1 MQLLSMVFWLLRRR
15 LRHSWLLLSVTA
27 FGILA
32 SVTMMATGALYSR
45 TLGEAGL
52 RHSVASFGPEMHN
65 VQIIAQNRPLRRTD
79 YMGLK
84 NLTEESSKER
94 LTEML
99 RGAERFGRTQ
109 PNLSL
114 LTEPT
119 SSILGAPS
127 GRPFFLTG
135 FQEHSTLI
143 QGRWPES
150 RGIQAGEDEDI
161 EVVLGSETS
170 RQLSYGVGDRIF
182 LVPQRGMPD
191 RIAFRVVGVADPID
205 AGEEYWMMGA
215 PNHFNL
221 IPVGES
227 VVAPIYVN
235 EDDFFQGIGAPYPTL
250 VGDFGFFLFLD
261 SGYLTVGNSHQ
272 VKLQVQGLETDLNK
286 VYPRTL
292 VLSRLGLTVDEFEK
306 ALTLAKIPLYLYLS
320 LVVVVILYFLAL
332 ITGTLGRSQAE
343 EAGYLRSRGASV
355 FQVSG
360 VLALA
365 EAGVAIVAMV
375 VGPFLAWIIV
385 RSLLLNTINP
395 GGEFAS
401 PIPIGLAGD
410 MFWVGA
416 LGGVMALVV
425 LLVTAAGRARIG
437 PLETLLSRTR
447 PPSVPFLHRYYLDIL
462 GVVTVAIIWFQVRG
476 RDGFVAEEMASQ
488 GIHVDPTLILGPVL
502 GLFAAAVLLMR
513 VLPLVVR
520 LLAWAGTRLGGAWFQ
535 FSLLRLARDPI
546 PHGSLAVI
554 LMMAAALGVFGA
566 TFQSSL
572 SQGQRDQAY
581 HGVGGSMMVRGP
593 ALPQDAPEKLEQVT
607 GVTGVTALLR
617 ESVPVLQGI
626 ISENTNMLALD
637 SKSLAQTTWFRDDF
651 FPGGLSEISRM
662 LRPKPLNG
670 DLSGT
675 GILLPGDTVS
685 LGVWVDSSAL
695 LEKDLHFDVNMWA
708 RLMTST
714 GFYRNLGMGNI
725 LDQGGE
731 ESSDVKAVDGRW
743 KMFTV
748 DLPVIGDASTPLELV
763 ALYFSSTPSNRL
775 SDGVINLDDVTAFGP
790 AAGSNG
796 VVVEEFEGQ
805 NTWQVLA
812 NQEAVPDTAQ
822 LSDRNPRN
830 GRSALQYSW
839 NEAISD
845 GQRGIHL
852 PPGPFPL
859 PAIGGPGYQ
868 VGQEVRVEWGNLAV
882 PVQFV
887 GITSHFPT
895 VRPERKP
902 FFLIDL
908 TNFQDYARRLP
919 MGIVEKPEEMWLA
932 VSEEADRE
940 QVIAQI
946 VEAIQRPVV
955 IKDAE
960 SVVALA
966 ERNPLAGGGWNGLT
980 IFSMVA
986 IGIAVFLTLTV
997 HAVVSIQMGRTDLAV
1012 ARALGFSRRQFFLSL
1027 ATERT
1032 IIAALAI
1039 LAGAAMG
1046 YWPGL
1051 EILGLMDLT
1060 PQGDAPV
1067 PPMVPLV
1074 QFWLMSGVIAGLVA
1088 AAAFSVGL
1096 AVVVERRLNT
1106 AEVLRGGI

>member
-437 PLETLLSRTR
+437 PLETLLARTR

-488 GIHVDPTLILGPVL
+488 GIHVDPTLLLGPVL

-520 LLAWAGTRLGGAWFQ
+520 VLAWAGTRLGRAWFQ

-581 HGVGGSMMVRGP
+581 HGVGGSMMVIGP
-593 ALPQDAPEKLEQVT
+593 ALPQGAPE
-607 GVTGVTALLR
+607 
-617 ESVPVLQGI
+617 
-626 ISENTNMLALD
+626 
-637 SKSLAQTTWFRDDF
+637 
-651 FPGGLSEISRM
+651 
-662 LRPKPLNG
+662 
-670 DLSGT
+670 
-675 GILLPGDTVS
+675 
-685 LGVWVDSSAL
+685 
-695 LEKDLHFDVNMWA
+695 
-708 RLMTST
+708 
-714 GFYRNLGMGNI
+714 
-725 LDQGGE
+725 
-731 ESSDVKAVDGRW
+731 
-743 KMFTV
+743 
-748 DLPVIGDASTPLELV
+748 
-763 ALYFSSTPSNRL
+763 
-775 SDGVINLDDVTAFGP
+775 
-790 AAGSNG
+790 
-796 VVVEEFEGQ
+796 
-805 NTWQVLA
+805 
-812 NQEAVPDTAQ
+812 
-822 LSDRNPRN
+822 
-830 GRSALQYSW
+830 
-839 NEAISD
+839 
-845 GQRGIHL
+845 
-852 PPGPFPL
+852 
-859 PAIGGPGYQ
+859 
-868 VGQEVRVEWGNLAV
+868 
-882 PVQFV
+882 
-887 GITSHFPT
+887 
-895 VRPERKP
+895 
-902 FFLIDL
+902 
-908 TNFQDYARRLP
+908 
-919 MGIVEKPEEMWLA
+919 
-932 VSEEADRE
+932 
-940 QVIAQI
+940 
-946 VEAIQRPVV
+946 
-955 IKDAE
+955 
-960 SVVALA
+960 
-966 ERNPLAGGGWNGLT
+966 
-980 IFSMVA
+980 
-986 IGIAVFLTLTV
+986 
-997 HAVVSIQMGRTDLAV
+997 
-1012 ARALGFSRRQFFLSL
+1012 
-1027 ATERT
+1027 
-1032 IIAALAI
+1032 
-1039 LAGAAMG
+1039 
-1046 YWPGL
+1046 
-1051 EILGLMDLT
+1051 
-1060 PQGDAPV
+1060 
-1067 PPMVPLV
+1067 
-1074 QFWLMSGVIAGLVA
+1074 
-1088 AAAFSVGL
+1088 
-1096 AVVVERRLNT
+1096 
-1106 AEVLRGGI
+1106 